1 LLLASC
7 TQPINPV
14 SYHLT
19 YHPNTADSGS
29 VPLDNRTYQ
38 SGTAALVASNSGS
51 LVKAGHVFTGW
62 NTAVDGSGYFYT
74 PGSALALVDADV
86 TLYAWW
92 QAEGSASLYTVRYDG
107 NGHTGGDEPAAV
119 SYPQYAAVVPP
130 SSAGSMVKSGHVLG
144 GWMDTPDGTGTTYAL
159 GTPLAMGTKDITL
172 HAIWIPEE
180 YLFEGYGH
188 TLTLVRL
195 QRSLGPSISIPAGV
209 TALGRTTAKQISTG
223 FFESIFSGYVNITEV
238 YIPSSVV
245 YIGPWV
251 FYGCTNLA
259 DINLP
264 NAITEIS
271 ANAFRDCTSLVSID
285 LPGSVN
291 HLSWNAFGGCTNLT
305 SITLPAGVTRI
316 DLSVFSGCTS
326 LAEIICLPLVPP
338 TLGTNVF
345 NNLPA
350 GYQIKVSA
358 ASVEAYKA
366 ASGWSS
372 VAANIVAIE

>member
-1 LLLASC
+1 MLLASC
-7 TQPINPV
+7 CQPIDPV

-51 LVKAGHVFTGW
+51 LVKAGHSFAGW

-74 PGSALALVDADV
+74 PGSALVLVDADV

-159 GTPLAMGTKDITL
+159 GTPLAMGTEDITL

-195 QRSLGPSISIPAGV
+195 QRSLGSSISIPAGV
-209 TALGRTTAKQISTG
+209 TALGLFSPIVVASGI
-223 FFESIFSGYVNITEV
+223 FHESAFSGYVEIEELDL
-238 YIPSSVV
+238 PASVV
-245 YIGPWV
+245 SIGNGA
-251 FYGCTNLA
+251 FRGCT
-259 DINLP
+259 
-264 NAITEIS
+264 S
-271 ANAFRDCTSLVSID
+271 
-285 LPGSVN
+285 
-291 HLSWNAFGGCTNLT
+291 LT
-305 SITLPAGVTRI
+305 SITLPEGLTMSGSYAFQNCTSLAIITLPAGLTSLGI
-316 DLSVFSGCTS
+316 SATFGNSTS
-326 LAEIICLPLVPP
+326 LAEIVCLPLVPP
-338 TLGTNVF
+338 TIGSSGLFAG
-345 NNLPA
+345 LPA
-350 GYQIKVSA
+350 GYQIKVPD
-358 ASVEAYKA
+358 ASVDAYKA